1 MTEPQIFE
9 MPTLLGWTLDLIG
22 FTIRYL
28 AWTLLVEGLI
38 APVGLFW
45 IRPTAQPIIV
55 GAIAVTVVCVC
66 VIMGLALRWLSKG
79 VVQRGRARICL
90 ALFICLVLLFS
101 ILVGVIIGNLATVQR
116 IQFSVYA
123 TFLLVLL
130 GCVLYELV
138 RGRVTAHEV

>member
-9 MPTLLGWTLDLIG
+9 IPTLLGWSLDLIG

-28 AWTLLVEGLI
+28 AWTLLLEGLI

-45 IRPTAQPIIV
+45 IRPTAQPILV
-55 GAIAVTVVCVC
+55 GAIAVTAVCFC

-79 VVQRGRARICL
+79 VVQRRRARICL

-101 ILVGVIIGNLATVQR
+101 ILVGVITRNLATAQR

-130 GCVLYELV
+130 GCVLYGLV